1 MEEVRGVIHG
11 RPAGSAPLTLAGGRA
26 AVDNS
31 ARSASQRIER
41 CRPGLGSGSEIK
53 TWFRGLQ
60 ERTEVLA
67 PRCDCARI
75 SGLLVEG
82 GASWP

>member
-1 MEEVRGVIHG
+1 MEEVRGVTHG

-31 ARSASQRIER
+31 ARTVPQGIEPYFSDLE
-41 CRPGLGSGSEIK
+41 CCIEIK
-53 TWFRGLQ
+53 TGSRGLQ
-60 ERTEVLA
+60 ERFTCLA

-75 SGLLVEG
+75 SDLWVED